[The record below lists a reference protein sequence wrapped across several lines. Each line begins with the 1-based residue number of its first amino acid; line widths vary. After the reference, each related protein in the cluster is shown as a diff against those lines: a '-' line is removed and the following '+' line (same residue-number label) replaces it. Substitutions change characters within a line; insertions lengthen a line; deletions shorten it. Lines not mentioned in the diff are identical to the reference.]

1 MLWWK
6 SDGSNTKAKMMG
18 IVACNTW
25 KNGWKCRKRRTTP
38 RMVPNWRGR
47 ATGAS
52 RIHKRG
58 EFHEQKKHGTIDK
71 RRMLDPLRCA
81 GKEWLS
87 VVETNGTKTKTYHLE
102 SGVTQPI
109 AAPLD
114 PQENASVKRAI
125 RNMFLPAGYPSTVT
139 NDYLSFMLWTFPCH
153 IFGWMYSSLTTASML
168 QAVGVSAGPTGV
180 AAASAAIKWVTK
192 DGLGAVGRLVI
203 GGRFGGMFDEN
214 PRRWRMSAE
223 LFSVIGS
230 LLELM
235 TPLAPANFL
244 LLASIGNLSKAI
256 GKGLASPS
264 FRVIQNHFARSN
276 NVGDVAAKEEV
287 WEVAAQLTGLLFS
300 VLLLEYAELVT
311 SYSDIL
317 TLWSVLVALHI
328 LTRYQALKAVTFT
341 HLNRSRLIISAIA
354 FVRNQS
360 KLNITDVN
368 EKEGVV
374 FPFHAMKALPLEF
387 GTSFDMLITEYGGDL
402 SATNAHLQCFH
413 QERFVL
419 FFCNNIFHVL
429 LDVDFGVLDLLRA
442 TLMAAWM
449 HDHVENQS
457 LPELSGYAS
466 AVEYIEKEFDRY
478 LSMLVSSGWELDS
491 TRIQVGGYRIQRLP
505 HSEAVH

>member
-1 MLWWK
+1 MV
-6 SDGSNTKAKMMG
+6 TK
-18 IVACNTW
+18 
-25 KNGWKCRKRRTTP
+25 
-38 RMVPNWRGR
+38 WRSK
-47 ATGAS
+47 ATGAT
-52 RIHKRG
+52 RLHKG
-58 EFHEQKKHGTIDK
+58 GGFHERKKHGTARK
-71 RRMLDPLRCA
+71 RRMLHPSRCA
-81 GKEWLS
+81 RKEWLS
-87 VVETNGTKTKTYHLE
+87 VVETNGTTTKTYHLE
-102 SGVTQPI
+102 PGAMEPI
-109 AAPLD
+109 AAQVD
-114 PQENASVKRAI
+114 PHENASVKHVI
-125 RNMFLPAGYPSTVT
+125 RNTFLPAGFPSTVT
-139 NDYLSFMLWTFPCH
+139 DDYLSYMLWSFPCH

-203 GGRFGGMFDEN
+203 GGRFGRMFDEN

-235 TPLAPANFL
+235 TPLAPASFL
-244 LLASIGNLSKAI
+244 LLASVGNLSKAI
-256 GKGLASPS
+256 GRGLASPS

-287 WEVAAQLTGLLFS
+287 WEVAAQLTGLLSS

-328 LTRYQALKAVTFT
+328 LTRYQALKAVTFA
-341 HLNRSRLIISAIA
+341 HLNRSRLIISVFA
-354 FVRNQS
+354 FVRNES
-360 KLNITDVN
+360 KLDIADVN

-387 GTSFDMLITEYGGDL
+387 GASFDTLITEYGGDL

-419 FFCNNIFHVL
+419 FFCNKMFHVL
-429 LDVDFGVLDLLRA
+429 LDEDFGVLDLLRA

-449 HDHVENQS
+449 QDHAEKQGLPKVSDYAAAVKYVEQ
-457 LPELSGYAS
+457 
-466 AVEYIEKEFDRY
+466 EFDRY
-478 LSMLVSSGWELDS
+478 LSMLISSGWELDS
-491 TRIQVGGYRIQRLP
+491 TRIQVGEYRIQRLP
-505 HSEAVH
+505 RSEDVR

>member
-1 MLWWK
+1 M
-6 SDGSNTKAKMMG
+6 
-18 IVACNTW
+18 ACNTW
-25 KNGWKCRKRRTTP
+25 KNGWECEKRRGMP
-38 RMVPNWRGR
+38 GMVIHRR
-47 ATGAS
+47 SKAMDAT
-52 RIHKRG
+52 RLHKG
-58 EFHEQKKHGTIDK
+58 GGFHERKKHGTDGK
-71 RRMLDPLRCA
+71 RRMLHPSGCA
-81 GKEWLS
+81 RKEWLS
-87 VVETNGTKTKTYHLE
+87 VVETNGTKTKTYRLE
-102 SGVTQPI
+102 TGAMEPI
-109 AAPLD
+109 AAQVD
-114 PQENASVKRAI
+114 PHENASVKRVI
-125 RNMFLPAGYPSTVT
+125 RNTFLPAGFPSTVT
-139 NDYLSFMLWTFPCH
+139 DDYLSYMLWSFPCH

-235 TPLAPANFL
+235 TPLAPGNFL

-287 WEVAAQLTGLLFS
+287 WEVAAQLTGLLSS

-328 LTRYQALKAVTFT
+328 LTRYQALKAVTFA
-341 HLNRSRLIISAIA
+341 HLNRSRLIIAAFA
-354 FVRNQS
+354 FVRNES
-360 KLNITDVN
+360 KLDIADVN
-368 EKEGVV
+368 KKEGVV
-374 FPFHAMKALPLEF
+374 FPFHATKALPLEF
-387 GTSFDMLITEYGGDL
+387 GASFDTLITEYGGDL
-402 SATNAHLQCFH
+402 SATNAHLQWFH

-419 FFCNNIFHVL
+419 FFCNEMFHVL
-429 LDVDFGVLDLLRA
+429 LDEDFRVLDLLRA

-449 HDHVENQS
+449 QDRAEKQGLPKVSNYAAAVKYVEQ
-457 LPELSGYAS
+457 
-466 AVEYIEKEFDRY
+466 EFDRY
-478 LSMLVSSGWELDS
+478 LSMLISSGWELDS
-491 TRIQVGGYRIQRLP
+491 TRIQVGEYRIQRLP
-505 HSEAVH
+505 HSADVG